1 MGRSPCCD
9 ENGLKKGP
17 WTPEEDQKLV
27 LYIQQHGHG
36 SWRALPKLAALANMR
51 ELMEH
56 HPWEEHAVRL
66 QAEAVQLAKLQYLQ
80 HLLQSAT
87 PLTNNSYSQTSIN
100 ADMDAFNLF
109 NSISQFKEN
118 PSLKSSQLETPSSYS
133 LGIATSQ
140 PLHDSIPFSHLPDLH
155 ISSSFEAPL
164 NSELG
169 QGSNFSEFSHGDITP
184 KSLWLPPPINETSI
198 GNLGDACSTS
208 SDGGGGAPSFWPE
221 LLLEYPFIP

>member
-1 MGRSPCCD
+1 MTHRPRSD
-9 ENGLKKGP
+9 
-17 WTPEEDQKLV
+17 
-27 LYIQQHGHG
+27 IF
-36 SWRALPKLAALANMR
+36 SSLPHLMALANMR

-80 HLLQSAT
+80 YLLQSAT
-87 PLTNNSYSQTSIN
+87 PLTNNSYSQISIN
-100 ADMDAFNLF
+100 ADMDAFNFL
-109 NSISQFKEN
+109 NSISQIKEN
-118 PSLKSSQLETPSSYS
+118 PSLNSSQLETPSPFS

-140 PLHDSIPFSHLPDLH
+140 LLHDSIPFSHLPDLQ
-155 ISSSFEAPL
+155 ISSSFQAPL

-184 KSLWLPPPINETSI
+184 KSLWLPPSPSPPPPPPINHTSI

-208 SDGGGGAPSFWPE
+208 SYGGGAPSFWPD
-221 LLLEYPFIP
+221 LLLEDPFIHEIALS